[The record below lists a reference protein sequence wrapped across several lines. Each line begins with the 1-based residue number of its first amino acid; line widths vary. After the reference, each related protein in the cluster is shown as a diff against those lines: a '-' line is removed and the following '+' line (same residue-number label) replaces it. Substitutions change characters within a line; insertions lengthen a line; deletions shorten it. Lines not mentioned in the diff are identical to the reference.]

1 MSSATQTKSPVD
13 IWIERLDE
21 RLMKD
26 GFGKTEWGNKTGS
39 FIYIPP
45 KDSPVHEI
53 MKKREAERRA
63 KETENDSAQ

>member
-1 MSSATQTKSPVD
+1 MSSDTQAKSPVD
-13 IWIERLDE
+13 IWIEDLDRE
-21 RLMKD
+21 FIKRGWPSSKP
-26 GFGKTEWGNKTGS
+26 GNKTGS